1 MRPKRVG
8 SLLLAAMFT
17 LLAAACAPTT
27 LPGVDD
33 AALAELQTTAEI
45 LYHRM
50 ELGHLE
56 AGIYTTNVLVDA
68 PIPEGARWTL
78 QEFASD
84 GSSYLL
90 VLTSSR
96 VEGVSWHVSPDGVS
110 RR

>member
-1 MRPKRVG
+1 MRARFGLP
-8 SLLLAAMFT
+8 LLIAALT

-27 LPGVDD
+27 LPGVDQ
-33 AALAELQTTAEI
+33 AAMDELQRTAEI

-50 ELGHLE
+50 ELGQLE
-56 AGIYTTNVLVDA
+56 EGIYTTNVLVDA

-96 VEGVSWHVSPDGVS
+96 VEGVTWQVSPRGVT

>member
-1 MRPKRVG
+1 MRAKRVG
-8 SLLLAAMFT
+8 PLLVAILLS
-17 LLAAACAPTT
+17 LLAAACAPRT

-33 AALAELQTTAEI
+33 AVLAELQTTAEI

-50 ELGHLE
+50 ELGYLE

-84 GSSYLL
+84 GSDYLL

-96 VEGVSWHVSPDGVS
+96 VEGVSWQVSPGGVA

>member
-1 MRPKRVG
+1 MRTRVG
-8 SLLLAAMFT
+8 LPLLVTTFLVLF
-17 LLAAACAPTT
+17 AACAPTT
-27 LPGVDD
+27 LPGVDQ
-33 AALAELQTTAEI
+33 AALDELQTTAEI

-56 AGIYTTNVLVDA
+56 EGIYTTNVLVDA

-96 VEGVSWHVSPDGVS
+96 VEGVSWQISPRGVS

>member
-1 MRPKRVG
+1 MRRRVG
-8 SLLLAAMFT
+8 LPLLAALLT
-17 LLAAACAPTT
+17 VLAAACAPTT

-33 AALAELQTTAEI
+33 AVLGELQTTAEI

-56 AGIYTTNVLVDA
+56 EGIYTTNVLVDA

-84 GSSYLL
+84 GSDYLL

-96 VEGVSWHVSPDGVS
+96 VEGVSWRISPSGVT

>member
-1 MRPKRVG
+1 MRSPRAVT
-8 SLLLAAMFT
+8 LAIAFVFT

-27 LPGVDD
+27 LPGVDEE
-33 AALAELQTTAEI
+33 ALSQLQNSAEI
-45 LYHRM
+45 LFHRM
-50 ELGHLE
+50 ELGYLE

-84 GSSYLL
+84 GSDYLL

-96 VEGVSWHVSPDGVS
+96 VEGVSWHISPRGVT